1 MLAAQKNVNRA
12 SVKTARPLAPRTHMH
27 RTPIQGGKS
36 CNIGLRTAAAASA
49 AVALLAA
56 GPALA
61 QKQGGT
67 LRMYIWDNPPSASIH
82 EEATVS
88 TTTPFMALYNN
99 LVLYDQH
106 EKLNT
111 TDNIR
116 PELAT
121 SWAWNDDKTR
131 LTFKLRE
138 GVKWHDGKPF
148 TAKDVACT
156 LDKLQDKAADK
167 FRKNPRSIWWHNLKE
182 VIVNGDHEVTFQLGR
197 PQASFLSLFATG
209 YNPVYPCHVS
219 AAEMRTK
226 PIGTGPFKFVEF
238 KSNESVKVV
247 RNPDYWR
254 KGHPY
259 LDGIDWRVISNR
271 STRALA
277 FVAGEFDMTFSLDL
291 TVAITKD
298 VQSQLPKAICELQ
311 PTNNSFNLIVNREV
325 APFNDPKIRS
335 ALALALDRKAFV
347 DIITDGKGKI
357 GGVMLAG
364 PEGSWGMPPEVVA
377 ALPGYGADVEKS
389 RAEARKIMEGLGY
402 GPGNPLKV
410 KVATRNIPLYRD
422 PAVLLIDQLK
432 KIHVE
437 GELDVIDTSVWFAK
451 VARGEYTVGM
461 NLTAAALDD
470 PDVNFYENYA
480 CGSERNYTKYCNQ
493 DVEKLIDQQSRET
506 DLAKRRKLV
515 WDVEKKLAEDVARP
529 IITQGVAGLCWQP
542 YVKNFVLHHNSIYNN
557 WRFDDV
563 WLDK

>member
-1 MLAAQKNVNRA
+1 MPSRLRLAAA
-12 SVKTARPLAPRTHMH
+12 F
-27 RTPIQGGKS
+27 
-36 CNIGLRTAAAASA
+36 AATW
-49 AVALLAA
+49 LLAM

-67 LRMYIWDNPPSASIH
+67 LRMYIWDSPPSASIH

-88 TTTPFMALYNN
+88 TTTPFMGIFNN

-106 EKLNT
+106 QKLNT
-111 TDNIR
+111 ADNIR

-121 SWAWNDDKTR
+121 SWAWNEDKTR

-138 GVKWHDGKPF
+138 DVRWHDGKPF

-156 LDKLQDKAADK
+156 LDKLQDKSADK
-167 FRKNPRSIWWHNLKE
+167 FRKNPRAIWWHNLKE
-182 VIVNGDHEVTFQLGR
+182 VVVNGDHEVTFVLNR
-197 PQASFLSLFATG
+197 PQLSFLSLFATG

-219 AAEMRTK
+219 AADMRSK
-226 PIGTGPFKFVEF
+226 PVGTGPFKFVEF
-238 KSNESVKVV
+238 KTNESVKVV

-277 FVAGEFDMTFSLDL
+277 FVAGEFDMTLVLDL
-291 TVAITKD
+291 TVALTKD

-325 APFNDPKIRS
+325 APFNNPQLRA
-335 ALALALDRKAFV
+335 ALALSIDRKAFV

-364 PEGSWGMPPEVVA
+364 PEGLWGMPPEVVA
-377 ALPGYGADVEKS
+377 ALPGYAGDVEKS

-402 GPGNPLKV
+402 GPSNPLKI

-432 KIHVE
+432 KVHVDA
-437 GELDVIDTSVWFAK
+437 ELDVIDTSVWFAK

-461 NLTAAALDD
+461 NLTAAAIDD

-493 DVEKLIDQQSRET
+493 EVERLIDAQSRET

-529 IITQGVAGLCWQP
+529 IITQGVTGLCWQP

>member
-1 MLAAQKNVNRA
+1 MLAR
-12 SVKTARPLAPRTHMH
+12 SRR
-27 RTPIQGGKS
+27 
-36 CNIGLRTAAAASA
+36 IGASA
-49 AVALLAA
+49 VAITLIAA
-56 GPALA
+56 GPAFA

-88 TTTPFMALYNN
+88 TTTPFMGLFNN

-106 EKLNT
+106 EKLNAM
-111 TDNIR
+111 DNIR

-121 SWAWNDDKTR
+121 SWAWSDDKTR

-148 TAKDVACT
+148 TAKDVVCT
-156 LDKLQDKAADK
+156 MEKLQDKAADK
-167 FRKNPRSIWWHNLKE
+167 FRKNPRAIWWHNLKE
-182 VIVNGDHEVTFQLGR
+182 VTTNGDHEVSFQLNR
-197 PQASFLSLFATG
+197 PQASFLALFATG

-254 KGHPY
+254 QGHPY

-298 VQSQLPKAICELQ
+298 MQSQLPKAICELQ

-325 APFNDPKIRS
+325 APFNNPQIRA

-364 PEGSWGMPPEVVA
+364 PEGLWGMPPDVVA
-377 ALPGYGADVEKS
+377 ALPGYSADVAKS
-389 RAEARKIMEGLGY
+389 RAEARKIMESLGY
-402 GPGNPLKV
+402 GPGNPLKI
-410 KVATRNIPLYRD
+410 KVGTRNIPLYRD

-432 KIHVE
+432 QIYVE

-461 NLTAAALDD
+461 NLTAAAIDD
-470 PDVNFYENYA
+470 PDVALYESYA
-480 CGSERNYTKYCNQ
+480 CGSERNYTKYCNPE
-493 DVEKLIDQQSRET
+493 VEKLIDAQSRET

-542 YVKNFVLHHNSIYNN
+542 YVKGFVLHHNSLYNN

-563 WLDK
+563 WLEK

>member
-1 MLAAQKNVNRA
+1 MHYHSRAISAA
-12 SVKTARPLAPRTHMH
+12 
-27 RTPIQGGKS
+27 
-36 CNIGLRTAAAASA
+36 TAAI
-49 AVALLAA
+49 ALLAA
-56 GPALA
+56 QPALA

-88 TTTPFMALYNN
+88 TTTTFMGLFNN

-138 GVKWHDGKPF
+138 GVTWHDGKPF
-148 TAKDVACT
+148 TAKDVVCT

-182 VIVNGDHEVTFQLGR
+182 VVVNGDHEVTFRLER
-197 PQASFLSLFATG
+197 PQESFLSLFATG
-209 YNPVYPCHVS
+209 YNPVYPCHVT

-226 PIGTGPFKFVEF
+226 PVGTGPFKFVEF

-247 RNPDYWR
+247 RNPDYWK

-291 TVAITKD
+291 TVAMTKD
-298 VQSQLPKAICELQ
+298 IQSQLPKAICELQ
-311 PTNNSFNLIVNREV
+311 PTNNSFNLIVNRE
-325 APFNDPKIRS
+325 APPFDNPKIRS

-364 PEGSWGMPPEVVA
+364 PEGLWGMPPEVVQT
-377 ALPGYGADVEKS
+377 LPGYDADVQRS
-389 RAEARKIMEGLGY
+389 REEARKIMEGLGY
-402 GPGNPLKV
+402 GPGNPLKI
-410 KVATRNIPLYRD
+410 KVGTRNIPLYRD

-432 KIHVE
+432 QIHVE

-451 VARGEYTVGM
+451 IARGEYTVGL

-480 CGSERNYTKYCNQ
+480 CGSERNYTKYCNPE
-493 DVEKLIDQQSRET
+493 VEKLIDQQSRET
-506 DLAKRRKLV
+506 DLARRRKLV
-515 WDVEKKLAEDVARP
+515 WNVEKRLAEDVARP
-529 IITQGVAGLCWQP
+529 IIAQGVTGLCWQP
-542 YVKNFVLHHNSIYNN
+542 YVKNFVLHHNSLYNN
-557 WRFDDV
+557 WRLDDV

>member
-1 MLAAQKNVNRA
+1 
-12 SVKTARPLAPRTHMH
+12 MH
-27 RTPIQGGKS
+27 QRRGT
-36 CNIGLRTAAAASA
+36 IGLSAVIIALIAAA
-49 AVALLAA
+49 
-56 GPALA
+56 PAFA

-88 TTTPFMALYNN
+88 TVTPFMSLFNN

-106 EKLNT
+106 ERLNT
-111 TDNIR
+111 PDNIR
-116 PELAT
+116 PELAE
-121 SWAWNDDKTR
+121 SWSWNDDKTK

-148 TAKDVACT
+148 TAKDVVCT
-156 LDKLQDKAADK
+156 LDKLQGKAADA
-167 FRKNPRSIWWHNLKE
+167 FRKNPRSIWFHNLKQAKA
-182 VIVNGDHEVTFQLGR
+182 NGDHEVTFELNR
-197 PQASFLSLFATG
+197 PQTSFLYLFATG

-219 AAEMRTK
+219 AADMRTN

-238 KSNESVKVV
+238 KSNEFVKVV

-254 KGHPY
+254 KGQPY

-277 FVAGEFDMTFSLDL
+277 FVAGEFDMTFSLDF

-325 APFNDPKIRS
+325 PPFNSAQIRS

-364 PEGSWGMPPEVVA
+364 PEGLWGMPPEITA
-377 ALPGYGADVEKS
+377 KLPGYGADVEKN

-402 GPGNPLKV
+402 GPANPLKI
-410 KVATRNIPLYRD
+410 KVSTRNIPLYRD

-432 KIHVE
+432 QIHVSA
-437 GELDVIDTSVWFAK
+437 ELDVIDTSVWFAK
-451 VARGEYTVGM
+451 VARGEYSVGM

-480 CGSERNYTKYCNQ
+480 CGSERNYTKYCNPE
-493 DVEKLIDQQSRET
+493 VEKLIDQQSRET
-506 DLAKRRKLV
+506 DLGKRRQLV
-515 WDVEKKLAEDVARP
+515 WEVERKLAEDVARP
-529 IITQGVAGLCWQP
+529 IMTQGVAGLCWQP
-542 YVKNFVLHHNSIYNN
+542 YVKNFTLHHNSLYNN

-563 WLDK
+563 WLEK

>member
-1 MLAAQKNVNRA
+1 
-12 SVKTARPLAPRTHMH
+12 MH
-27 RTPIQGGKS
+27 QRRGT
-36 CNIGLRTAAAASA
+36 IGLSAVIIALIAAA
-49 AVALLAA
+49 
-56 GPALA
+56 PAFA

-88 TTTPFMALYNN
+88 TVTPFMSLFNN

-106 EKLNT
+106 KRLNT

-121 SWAWNDDKTR
+121 SWAWNDDKTK

-148 TAKDVACT
+148 TAKDVVCT
-156 LDKLQDKAADK
+156 LDKLQDKATDT
-167 FRKNPRSIWWHNLKE
+167 FRKNPRKIWWHNLKE
-182 VIVNGDHEVTFQLGR
+182 VMANGDHEVTFQLNR
-197 PQASFLSLFATG
+197 PQTSFLYLFATG

-298 VQSQLPKAICELQ
+298 IQSQLPKAICELQ

-325 APFNDPKIRS
+325 RAVQRS
-335 ALALALDRKAFV
+335 ARSARRWRWRSTARPSSTSSPRAR
-347 DIITDGKGKI
+347 
-357 GGVMLAG
+357 AR
-364 PEGSWGMPPEVVA
+364 SA
-377 ALPGYGADVEKS
+377 ASCWPAPRASGACRRRWSRSS
-389 RAEARKIMEGLGY
+389 RATAPTSRRTARR
-402 GPGNPLKV
+402 PARSWRAWATAPANPLKV
-410 KVATRNIPLYRD
+410 KVSTRNIPLYRD

-432 KIHVE
+432 QIHVE

-451 VARGEYTVGM
+451 VARGEYSVGM
-461 NLTAAALDD
+461 NLTGGGPRRSGRQLLRELCLRLGAQLHQVLQSGGGEADRPAIARDRSRQAQAAGVGGGEEARRGRGAADHHAGRRRPMLAALRQELR
-470 PDVNFYENYA
+470 PA
-480 CGSERNYTKYCNQ
+480 PQRH
-493 DVEKLIDQQSRET
+493 LQQ
-506 DLAKRRKLV
+506 LALRR
-515 WDVEKKLAEDVARP
+515 R
-529 IITQGVAGLCWQP
+529 VAGQVAPGIFCDPW
-542 YVKNFVLHHNSIYNN
+542 
-557 WRFDDV
+557 
-563 WLDK
+563 

>member
-1 MLAAQKNVNRA
+1 MRKPCNRC
-12 SVKTARPLAPRTHMH
+12 LL
-27 RTPIQGGKS
+27 I
-36 CNIGLRTAAAASA
+36 ASA
-49 AVALLAA
+49 AVICSA
-56 GPALA
+56 GPVLA
-61 QKQGGT
+61 QKQGGV

-88 TTTPFMALYNN
+88 TVTPFMSIYNN

-106 EKLNT
+106 QKLNT
-111 TDNIR
+111 PDNIR

-121 SWAWNDDKTR
+121 SWAWNDDKTK

-138 GVKWHDGKPF
+138 DVKWHDGASF
-148 TAKDVACT
+148 TAKDVVCT
-156 LDKLQDKAADK
+156 LDKLQDKGSDT
-167 FRKNPRSIWWHNLKE
+167 FRKNPRKIWWHNLKQ
-182 VIVNGDHEVTFQLGR
+182 VTTNGDYEVTFHLER

-219 AAEMRTK
+219 ATQMRTK
-226 PIGTGPFKFVEF
+226 PTGTGPYKFVEF
-238 KSNESVKVV
+238 KSNESVKLV

-259 LDGIDWRVISNR
+259 LDGIDWRVVSNR

-298 VQSQLPKAICELQ
+298 IQAQLPKAICELQ
-311 PTNNSFNLIVNREV
+311 PTNNSFNLIINRE
-325 APFNDPKIRS
+325 APPFNDPKVRS

-347 DIITDGKGKI
+347 DIITDGQGKI

-364 PEGSWGMPPEVVA
+364 PEGSWGMPPEMVA
-377 ALPGYGADVEKS
+377 TLPGYGADVEKS

-432 KIHVE
+432 QVHVA
-437 GELDVIDTSVWFAK
+437 GELDVMDTSVWFPK
-451 VARGEYTVGM
+451 IARGEYSIGM
-461 NLTAAALDD
+461 NLTAGAIDD
-470 PDVNFYENYA
+470 PDVNFYESYA
-480 CGSERNYTKYCNQ
+480 CGSERNYTKYCNAE
-493 DVEKLIDQQSRET
+493 VERRIDQQSRET
-506 DLAKRRKLV
+506 DPENRRKLV
-515 WDVEKKLAEDVARP
+515 WAVEQKLAEDVARP
-529 IITQGVAGLCWQP
+529 IMTQGVAGLCWQP
-542 YVKNFVLHHNSIYNN
+542 YVKGFVLQHNSLYNN